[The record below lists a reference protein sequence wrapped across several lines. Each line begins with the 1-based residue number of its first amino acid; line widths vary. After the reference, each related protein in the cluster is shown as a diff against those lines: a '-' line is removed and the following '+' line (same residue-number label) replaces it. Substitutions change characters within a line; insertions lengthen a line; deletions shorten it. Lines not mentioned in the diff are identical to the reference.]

1 MSSRLPKQ
9 HSRGAA
15 ARRATVAAG
24 PESDPAS
31 SASAWLGD
39 DRFFTPLGHEPGYDY
54 PLLVWLPDTTATA
67 TQQKPFD
74 LGRVMK
80 RVSLRNFV
88 AVQPGIAANE
98 TPAIGLEEAVW
109 RSIERIRER
118 IAIHP
123 DRIFLVGQG
132 GGGSDAFRIACHHPR
147 EFAGVISL
155 GGLFPLDEALFSQ
168 LVDVRRLPMLLCCKR
183 SSVLEQASHTDRT
196 LRLFHAAG
204 AALAMRIYPGGNDLS
219 KSVLSKSMLSKS
231 ILGDVNRWI
240 MDEVCGTPTA
250 VPSLSTP

>member
-9 HSRGAA
+9 HSRGSAG
-15 ARRATVAAG
+15 RRATVAVG
-24 PESDPAS
+24 PESRPAS

-39 DRFFTPLGHEPGYDY
+39 DRLFTPLGHEPGYDY
-54 PLLVWLPDTTATA
+54 PLLVWLPDTTATRK
-67 TQQKPFD
+67 KPFD

-132 GGGSDAFRIACHHPR
+132 GGGSDAFRIACRHPR
-147 EFAGVISL
+147 EFGGVISL

-204 AALAMRIYPGGNDLS
+204 AALAMRIYPGVND
-219 KSVLSKSMLSKS
+219 LSKS

-250 VPSLSTP
+250 VASLSAP